1 MNKDLKENYQ
11 WWNEAAPLHA
21 TSAFYDVEGFLNGKS
36 TLHEIEKEKLGNL
49 HGKKLLHLQCHFGLD
64 SLSLAR
70 LGAQVTGIDFSD
82 EAINLA
88 KSLNEKLRLDAE
100 FVYSNLYDLKKNLS
114 GQYDIVYTSYGV
126 LCWLNDLQGWADII
140 AHFLKPGGLFLIVE
154 GHPLAGVFDFKEGQ
168 IHIADS
174 YFYDQNPYTETSDG
188 TYAVPDA
195 VKKHKT
201 TNEWAQS
208 ISEIMQALWSAELNI
223 TSFEEYPYCFYE
235 KFAGMMKKN
244 KSGWWVFKNEKWQ
257 LPMMFSMTA
266 RKDNNQ

>member
-1 MNKDLKENYQ
+1 MKKDLKDNYL

-36 TLHEIEKEKLGNL
+36 TLHEIEKEKLGDL
-49 HGKKLLHLQCHFGLD
+49 RGKKLLHLQCHFGMD

-70 LGAQVTGIDFSD
+70 LGAKVTGIDFSD
-82 EAINLA
+82 EVIRLA
-88 KSLNEKLRLDAE
+88 KSLNEKLGLDAE
-100 FVYSNLYDLKKNLS
+100 FICSNLYDLRQNLS

-126 LCWLNDLQGWADII
+126 LYWLNDLQDWAKII

-154 GHPLAGVFDFKEGQ
+154 GHPLSNIFGSKDGELY
-168 IHIADS
+168 IADS

-195 VKKHKT
+195 MKKYKT
-201 TNEWAQS
+201 TNEWAHS
-208 ISEIMQALWSAELNI
+208 ISEIMQALWSAGLKI
-223 TSFEEYPYCFYE
+223 QSFEEYPYCFYE

-244 KSGWWVFKNEKWQ
+244 ENGWWVFNDEKWK
-257 LPMMFSMTA
+257 LPMMFSMTV
-266 RKDNNQ
+266 RKEDGY